1 MALVSHISYNYF
13 LWVSSDWPTQ
23 TGERTD
29 VPVDVEDPDERV
41 LFDTGD

>member
-1 MALVSHISYNYF
+1 MGELRLASY
-13 LWVSSDWPTQ
+13 PTQ